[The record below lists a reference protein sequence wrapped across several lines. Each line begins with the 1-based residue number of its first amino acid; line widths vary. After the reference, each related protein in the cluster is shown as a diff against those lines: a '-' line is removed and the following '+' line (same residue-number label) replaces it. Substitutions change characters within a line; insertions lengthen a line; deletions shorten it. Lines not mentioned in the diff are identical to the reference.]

1 MGIFSDDYETPEERM
16 RKAYE
21 RERYGYEESSLSERL
36 RQLEK
41 ERDELKRNK
50 IEVTYHVD
58 EITYEVAEEGNYPFP
73 LPVAC
78 FDINATYTHINGRRV
93 TGLFDT
99 VSVVINC
106 KPEATI
112 ENAIKTKEIN
122 ECIKIQR
129 RFKREY
135 EKKYER
141 GDNR

>member
-1 MGIFSDDYETPEERM
+1 MGIFNDDYETPEERM

-21 RERYGYEESSLSERL
+21 RERYGDEESSLSERL

-50 IEVTYHVD
+50 NEVIYHID

-78 FDINATYTHINGRRV
+78 FEINATYTHINGRRV

-99 VSVVINC
+99 VRVVINC

-112 ENAIKTKEIN
+112 ENAIKTKEIH
-122 ECIKIQR
+122 EHIKIQR

>member
-1 MGIFSDDYETPEERM
+1 MGIFNDDYETPEERM

-21 RERYGYEESSLSERL
+21 REHYGYEESSFSERF

-78 FDINATYTHINGRRV
+78 FDINATYTHANGRRV

-99 VSVVINC
+99 VRVVIIC
-106 KPEATI
+106 KPEASI
-112 ENAIKTKEIN
+112 ENAIKTKEIH
-122 ECIKIQR
+122 ERIKIQR

>member
-1 MGIFSDDYETPEERM
+1 MGIFNDDYETPEERM

-21 RERYGYEESSLSERL
+21 REHYGYEESSLSERL

-41 ERDELKRNK
+41 ERDELKKNK
-50 IEVTYHVD
+50 VEVTYHID

-99 VSVVINC
+99 ARVVINC

-112 ENAIKTKEIN
+112 ENAIKTKEIH
-122 ECIKIQR
+122 ERIKIQR